1 MLIVADLHLQQAQD
15 RRSSYLSIDRS
26 DLPSH
31 LQITTRVL
39 GSAKLCTPLYHRKS
53 PFRRDEVRSSRSD
66 GAMATHSRTS
76 VLSVVQTYRCH
87 YTDLVEYRARDRPD
101 PTPDTTHEDNFKKW
115 SRPALRESASLQPL
129 SGKLSNTFLTGK
141 THYDA
146 RTGRVTLCLWL
157 LDKVGGLELTS
168 YR

>member
-26 DLPSH
+26 DLLSH
-31 LQITTRVL
+31 LQSLTRVL
-39 GSAKLCTPLYHRKS
+39 GSAKLCIPLHHRKS
-53 PFRRDEVRSSRSD
+53 PFRRDEVRSSRSG

-87 YTDLVEYRARDRPD
+87 YTHLVEYRARDRPD
-101 PTPDTTHEDNFKKW
+101 AATDTTHEDNFKKW
-115 SRPALRESASLQPL
+115 SRQALRESASLQPL

-141 THYDA
+141 TDYDA
-146 RTGRVTLCLWL
+146 RTGRVSLCLWS
-157 LDKVGGLELTS
+157 LDKVGDLELTS